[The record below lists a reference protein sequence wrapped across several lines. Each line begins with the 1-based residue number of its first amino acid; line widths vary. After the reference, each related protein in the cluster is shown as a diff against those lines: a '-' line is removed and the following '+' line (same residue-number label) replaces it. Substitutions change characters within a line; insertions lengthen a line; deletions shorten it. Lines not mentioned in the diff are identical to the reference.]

1 MGSSDL
7 FNTDTENWEDKST
20 IEQLRYLGDDL
31 PQIAMSVGKSIEE
44 LEQKIEENDEET
56 LAMANT
62 KMELQRLVS
71 VAKIAETLLDKLET
85 EYHLDITKSIEKET
99 SLGEIDAEE
108 LAESL
113 EIEAGDPEEINLDMG
128 EADTTEEINVIKELD
143 SDNDAEDVEIEQE
156 NEVSS
161 DT

>member
-143 SDNDAEDVEIEQE
+143 SDNDAEDVEKEQE